1 MGFLHLQKRHDAGQ
15 HEIRDCWY
23 VSGRRPFADESRRFQ
38 PLLFCSLRRRLSRKY
53 LKKCGWVGGW
63 VVVGCVRYCSVEND
77 CFLADRFQNF
87 ATKRM
92 CVYFLLPFLRL
103 VIGGEGVHG
112 LASSLICCVCRL
124 GFIVN
129 HFMEDDELD
138 IFFIPKLRQFCI
150 FSNPYPGT
158 GLSNNLGSPFPIVWD
173 ERLKLSAQRVHRS
186 FPILIQLSQ
195 RYAAKS

>member
-1 MGFLHLQKRHDAGQ
+1 MGR
-15 HEIRDCWY
+15 
-23 VSGRRPFADESRRFQ
+23 
-38 PLLFCSLRRRLSRKY
+38 
-53 LKKCGWVGGW
+53 WVGCRR
-63 VVVGCVRYCSVEND
+63 VCAICSVEND

-87 ATKRM
+87 CSKKDY
-92 CVYFLLPFLRL
+92 CLLPFLRL